1 MDVPKEKT
9 AFELLSNREQDSIRA
24 LVSGYVK
31 KERTRESAINFAEQA
46 KVYTTAGKNELRRQ
60 LDEKATELTGEIA
73 GKMPTPEGSASKEE
87 ISKATVFFNPDAK
100 EIEDEASKIAEDF
113 DKGHN

>member
-1 MDVPKEKT
+1 
-9 AFELLSNREQDSIRA
+9 
-24 LVSGYVK
+24 
-31 KERTRESAINFAEQA
+31 
-46 KVYTTAGKNELRRQ
+46 
-60 LDEKATELTGEIA
+60 
-73 GKMPTPEGSASKEE
+73 MPTPEGSASKEE